1 MNMSAALEAMRRD
14 LEDAATHLGRPHDL
28 RFKSMFSGLMAYL
41 DEKPCAWLTAGGVAL
56 KLAPADQRV
65 LLQLDGAS
73 RLIAR
78 TGAAQS
84 RHYILLPTALRRD
97 TGQLA
102 GWLARS
108 AARATI
114 RPRSRR

>member
-1 MNMSAALEAMRRD
+1 MPAAIDAMRRD

-28 RFKSMFSGLMAYL
+28 RFKSMFGGLMAYL
-41 DEKPCAWLTAGGVAL
+41 GAKPCAWLTAGGLAL

-65 LLQLDGAS
+65 LLQLDGAT

-78 TGAAQS
+78 PGAAQS
-84 RHYILLPTALRRD
+84 RHYILLPAALSRD

-108 AARATI
+108 AARSAI